1 MRQFLLAGVV
11 FLGACFSA
19 KAQQAYDSKLDYQK
33 TSISTASIEL
43 AYSQDVI
50 EDAIKDYMVK
60 KGVKSSS
67 TKGFTVYR
75 GAKLDDA
82 DSDPRDLYF
91 KIERKKKEKDI
102 SVISLFSTKINTD
115 ILAKDSLDNGQID
128 KAKALL
134 NNLVPYI
141 DAHNLEVQ
149 IGAQQDMLK
158 KAQKKQNSL
167 LNEQGDLEKKL
178 RKIQDDLN
186 QNKVDQAAQTQAMQ
200 NTVNQ
205 DADATK
211 KANKKMSKLLDEQ
224 SSLEK
229 KQRNTQ
235 QDLDDVKKDIDAQ
248 QKEVLKQ
255 QQTLDALTAKRKS

>member
-1 MRQFLLAGVV
+1 MRQLLLACIV
-11 FLGACFSA
+11 FLSVCFSA

-33 TSISTASIEL
+33 TTIATASIEL
-43 AYSQDVI
+43 AYSQDVV

-60 KGVKSSS
+60 KGVKNSSS
-67 TKGFTVYR
+67 KGFTVYR
-75 GAKLDDA
+75 GAKLDDG
-82 DSDPRDLYF
+82 DTDPRDLYF
-91 KIERKKKEKDI
+91 KIDRKKKEKDI

-128 KAKALL
+128 KAKIFL
-134 NNLVPYI
+134 NNLTPFI

-149 IGAQQDMLK
+149 INAQQEVLK
-158 KAQKKQNSL
+158 KAQKKQNNL
-167 LNEQGDLEKKL
+167 KNEQGDLEKKL
-178 RKIQDDLN
+178 RKIQEDLN

-235 QDLDDVKKDIDAQ
+235 QDLDDTKKDIDAQ
-248 QKEVLKQ
+248 LKEVDKQ
-255 QQTLDALTAKRKS
+255 QQTLDALVAKRKS